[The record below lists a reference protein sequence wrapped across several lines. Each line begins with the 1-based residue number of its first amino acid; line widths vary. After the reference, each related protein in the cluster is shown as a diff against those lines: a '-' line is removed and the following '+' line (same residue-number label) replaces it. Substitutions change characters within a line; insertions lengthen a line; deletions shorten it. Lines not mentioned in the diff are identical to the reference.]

1 MWYSFAG
8 SRGRVTL
15 SVLMGF
21 PRVTVAPPRA
31 FIALSER
38 CEDAQDEVPRSLT
51 RLESAFKT
59 RAEVDAHR
67 IPRAEALPQAKDAT
81 KLAANAPHASH
92 CF

>member
-21 PRVTVAPPRA
+21 PRATVAPPRA

-38 CEDAQDEVPRSLT
+38 REDVQDEVPRSPT
-51 RLESAFKT
+51 RLESALKT

-67 IPRAEALPQAKDAT
+67 IPRPEPASPGQERDKIRGD
-81 KLAANAPHASH
+81 APHALD